1 MKTYEEKQR
10 ELENRTI
17 DFSVN
22 IINICGK
29 YANDTRLKP
38 LISQIIR
45 SSTSV
50 GANYAEA
57 NNSSSKADFKN
68 KIFIAKKEIAET
80 RYWLKVLS
88 RLIQGEDFT
97 LLENEAMQLNLILQ
111 KIISTIKS
119 KENPENAK

>member
-29 YANDTRLKP
+29 YANDARLKP
-38 LISQIIR
+38 LINQIIR

>member
-97 LLENEAMQLNLILQ
+97 LLENEAKQLNLILQ